1 MLSETQKRLI
11 EQASVTV
18 WIRARE
24 ARSAGVLVGGQLI
37 LTAAHN
43 VISAIEERSSLPLA
57 EALIGLSM
65 GDHLVVDIETAQGL
79 LHVAPP
85 GHRARGRH
93 QPCWGHSMIRCSGTR
108 PRRGRPGARRS
119 APVPLCYEQF
129 PFMSPDPRGGLYPPR
144 DVVRGDGT
152 AGRADIAWLLD
163 HHARRHRSWDVRQS
177 HCHRPGDAC
186 RDCVAGGGH
195 RVTCA

>member
-24 ARSAGVLVGGQLI
+24 ARGRGVLVGGQLI

-65 GDHLVVDIETAQGL
+65 GDHLVVDIETAQ
-79 LHVAPP
+79 VCCTWRPWP
-85 GHRARGRH
+85 SSPWPTS
-93 QPCWGHSMIRCSGTR
+93 PCWGHSMIRCFGTR
-108 PRRGRPGARRS
+108 PRRMRPGARRS
-119 APVPLCYEQF
+119 HPF
-129 PFMSPDPRGGLYPPR
+129 PSATNSFPS
-144 DVVRGDGT
+144 
-152 AGRADIAWLLD
+152 
-163 HHARRHRSWDVRQS
+163 
-177 HCHRPGDAC
+177 
-186 RDCVAGGGH
+186 
-195 RVTCA
+195 